1 MRQGEDD
8 VAVGHREQL
17 LGLGRK
23 PPVARRGLALGT
35 TARTTRVIGDD
46 LLLAGIALLEVSAE
60 SGRAACADCRRV
72 RIMSSTR
79 TPYDIASPLTYTMRE
94 RISALSRN
102 CSVITT

>member
-60 SGRAACADCRRV
+60 SGRAACADV
-72 RIMSSTR
+72 AEYTALLGGQFTSPPSHELLFVLTK
-79 TPYDIASPLTYTMRE
+79 DIGDFEPML
-94 RISALSRN
+94 
-102 CSVITT
+102 CH